1 MARRFVARRL
11 AQPPLR
17 GLLDEDRTVLDH
29 FEALIRYG
37 AIDPDAL
44 AA

>member
-1 MARRFVARRL
+1 VARRFVNRRL

-17 GLLDEDRTVLDH
+17 GLLDQERTVLDH
-29 FEALIRYG
+29 FEELVRYG
-37 AIDPDAL
+37 ALDPAVL